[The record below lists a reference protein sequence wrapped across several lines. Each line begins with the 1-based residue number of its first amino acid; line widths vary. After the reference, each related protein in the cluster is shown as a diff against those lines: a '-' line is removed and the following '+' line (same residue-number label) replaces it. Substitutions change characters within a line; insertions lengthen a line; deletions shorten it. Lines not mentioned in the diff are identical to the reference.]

1 MNKESLLKEIA
12 TNGYNVGFGA
22 KKNFASY
29 DILIKLPSWVGFVS
43 LSIGILQLGYDSLGG
58 NKELSAFLIII
69 SVAIMYLN
77 SFNAKI
83 DDFNEEGI
91 RLTKLFNS
99 LRLLYF
105 KVKDSDKEN
114 YNTDS
119 IELKEI
125 LTEYYSKSITKQV
138 FMSQWY
144 AHYKFFYEMQIVWV
158 DEQLKFKFI
167 KDKVPASLKIIV
179 SITIIVTIIYAIYE
193 YIRNI

>member
-29 DILIKLPSWVGFVS
+29 DILIKLPSWVGFIS

-77 SFNAKI
+77 CFNAKI

-91 RLTKLFNS
+91 RLTKIFNS

-105 KVKDSDKEN
+105 KVKDSDNED
-114 YNTDS
+114 YNTES
-119 IELKEI
+119 NELSEI
-125 LTEYYSKSITKQV
+125 LNEYYSKSITKQV

-144 AHYKFFYEMQIVWV
+144 AHYKFFYELQIDWV
-158 DEQLKFKFI
+158 DEQLNFKFI
-167 KDKVPASLKIIV
+167 KDKVPASIKIIV
-179 SITIIVTIIYAIYE
+179 STTIIAILIYAIYE

>member
-12 TNGYNVGFGA
+12 TNGYNVGIGA

-43 LSIGILQLGYDSLGG
+43 LSIGVLQLGYDSLGG

-77 SFNAKI
+77 CFNAKI

-91 RLTKLFNS
+91 RLTKIFNS

-105 KVKDSDKEN
+105 KVKDSDNED
-114 YNTDS
+114 YNTES
-119 IELKEI
+119 NELSEI
-125 LTEYYSKSITKQV
+125 LNEYYSKSITKQV

-144 AHYKFFYEMQIVWV
+144 AHYKFFYEMQIDWV
-158 DEQLKFKFI
+158 DEQLNFKFI
-167 KDKVPASLKIIV
+167 KDKVPASIKIIV
-179 SITIIVTIIYAIYE
+179 STTIIAILIYAIYE

>member
-1 MNKESLLKEIA
+1 MNKKSLLKEIA
-12 TNGYNVGFGA
+12 FNGYNVGFGA

-29 DILIKLPSWVGFVS
+29 DILIKLPSWVGFIS
-43 LSIGILQLGYDSLGG
+43 LSIGVLQLGYDSLGG

-77 SFNAKI
+77 CFNAKI

-91 RLTKLFNS
+91 RLTKIFNS

-105 KVKDSDKEN
+105 KVKDSDNED
-114 YNTDS
+114 YNTES
-119 IELKEI
+119 NELSEI
-125 LTEYYSKSITKQV
+125 LNEYYSKSITKQV

-144 AHYKFFYEMQIVWV
+144 AHYKFFYEMQIDWV
-158 DEQLKFKFI
+158 DEQLNFKFI
-167 KDKVPASLKIIV
+167 KDKVPASIKIIV
-179 SITIIVTIIYAIYE
+179 STTIIVILIYAIYE

>member
-43 LSIGILQLGYDSLGG
+43 LSIGILQLGYNSLGG

-77 SFNAKI
+77 CFNAKI
-83 DDFNEEGI
+83 DDFNEEGT
-91 RLTKLFNS
+91 RLTNNFNS
-99 LRLLYF
+99 LRFLYLR
-105 KVKDSDKEN
+105 VKDSNKED
-114 YNTDS
+114 YNTES
-119 IELKEI
+119 NELQEIIKECN
-125 LTEYYSKSITKQV
+125 SKSITKQV

-144 AHYKFFYEMQIVWV
+144 GHYKFFYEMQIDWI

-167 KDKVPASLKIIV
+167 KDKVPASIKIIV
-179 SITIIVTIIYAIYE
+179 STTIIVILIYAIYE
-193 YIRNI
+193 YIRCI

>member
-29 DILIKLPSWVGFVS
+29 DILIKLPSWVGFIS

-77 SFNAKI
+77 CFNAKI

-105 KVKDSDKEN
+105 KVKDYNKED
-114 YNTDS
+114 YNTES
-119 IELKEI
+119 IELSKI
-125 LTEYYSKSITKQV
+125 LDEYYSKSITKQV

-144 AHYKFFYEMQIVWV
+144 AHYKFFYEMQIDWV

-167 KDKVPASLKIIV
+167 KDKVPASIKIIL
-179 SITIIVTIIYAIYE
+179 SISTIVILIYAIYE
-193 YIRNI
+193 YI

>member
-29 DILIKLPSWVGFVS
+29 DILIKLPSWVGFIS
-43 LSIGILQLGYDSLGG
+43 LTIGILQLGYDSLGG
-58 NKELSAFLIII
+58 NKELSGFLIII

-77 SFNAKI
+77 CFNAKI
-83 DDFNEEGI
+83 DDFNEEGT
-91 RLTKLFNS
+91 RLTNHFNS
-99 LRLLYF
+99 LRFLYL
-105 KVKDSDKEN
+105 KVKDSDKES
-114 YNTDS
+114 YNEES
-119 IELKEI
+119 NELQEIIKECN
-125 LTEYYSKSITKQV
+125 SKSITKQV

-144 AHYKFFYEMQIVWV
+144 AHYKFFYEMQIDWV

-167 KDKVPASLKIIV
+167 KDKVPASIKIIV
-179 SITIIVTIIYAIYE
+179 SITIIVILIYAIYE